1 MVEQYMNDL
10 KQELNNAKTIID
22 KYGIYDIGYTE
33 SEKVFTYFVI
43 MRSGYFFYIT
53 MGSTVFPDIDFND
66 IIYIRKHI
74 ALDVSLIGKEPEY
87 FDTDI
92 GIFNCASETK
102 YDIEIIKK
110 YGISLE
116 NEILTGN
123 YD

>member
-1 MVEQYMNDL
+1 MVEQYMSDL
-10 KQELNNAKTIID
+10 KQELNRAKTIID
-22 KYGIYDIGYTE
+22 KYGVYDIGYPE

-53 MGSTVFPDIDFND
+53 MGATVFPDIDFND

-74 ALDVSLIGKEPEY
+74 ALDVSLINKKPEY
-87 FDTDI
+87 FDTDT